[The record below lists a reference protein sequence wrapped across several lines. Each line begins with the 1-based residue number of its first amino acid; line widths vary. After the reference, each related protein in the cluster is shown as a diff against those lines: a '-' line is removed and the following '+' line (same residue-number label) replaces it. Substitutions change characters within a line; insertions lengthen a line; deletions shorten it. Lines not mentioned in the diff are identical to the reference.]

1 MDKLSDAFKAMLDF
15 YDSPRKW
22 VQGSLWIKDG
32 VYPQISELKKSNL
45 DCACLFG
52 CVLYL
57 FELDKIDVELRSK
70 IVRSMNKAVAPM

>member
-45 DCACLFG
+45 YCACLF
-52 CVLYL
+52 
-57 FELDKIDVELRSK
+57 
-70 IVRSMNKAVAPM
+70 